1 MAEGQPGLEGR
12 GELSEHV
19 NGKKPVQVTL
29 SPPQMAALVLLER
42 RIMDLNGDVGT
53 FKQLGAGALFEA
65 VTKATEDLSRAHEAY
80 LAETQRAVKLASP
93 GDLPRLVPA

>member
-12 GELSEHV
+12 GELSEYA
-19 NGKKPVQVTL
+19 NGKKSVQVTL

-42 RIMDLNGDVGT
+42 RIMDLNGDQVA
-53 FKQLGAGALFEA
+53 FADLGAVGPAAA
-65 VTKATEDLSRAHEAY
+65 VQKATEDLSRAHEAY